1 MQSTLLE
8 SPESP
13 MASSN
18 LQPNKRMNLNK
29 VFLIGRLAADP
40 EARTTPSGQTVVTV
54 RLATNR
60 VWNNRAT
67 GEKQE
72 QTEFHTVIA
81 WGGLADI
88 VSKYLRKGQMA
99 MFEGRIQTRSW
110 QGQDGIKRYRTE
122 IIAENMQL
130 GPKAMNAGLTAQ
142 AGGSYQSSTPASANP
157 VKSGEAGAKQFDRVK
172 EEDIPVINEDAPV
185 TSDPVISDNDIE
197 EKEIDLKDI
206 PF

>member
-1 MQSTLLE
+1 
-8 SPESP
+8 
-13 MASSN
+13 
-18 LQPNKRMNLNK
+18 MNLNK

-40 EARTTPSGQTVVTV
+40 ESRTTPSGQTVVTV

-72 QTEFHTVIA
+72 QVEFHTVIA
-81 WGGLADI
+81 WAGLADI
-88 VSKYLRKGQMA
+88 ITKYLRKGQMA
-99 MFEGRIQTRSW
+99 FFEGRLQTRSW
-110 QGQDGIKRYRTE
+110 QGQDGVKRYRTE
-122 IIAENMQL
+122 IIADNLQL
-130 GPKAMNAGLTAQ
+130 GPKAIGSTGSPQ
-142 AGGSYQSSTPASANP
+142 GGGSYQSTNSTPTARPTNANNNAASP
-157 VKSGEAGAKQFDRVK
+157 VK

-185 TSDPVISDNDIE
+185 TSDPIISDSDIE

>member
-1 MQSTLLE
+1 
-8 SPESP
+8 
-13 MASSN
+13 
-18 LQPNKRMNLNK
+18 MNLNK

-40 EARTTPSGQTVVTV
+40 EARTTQSGQTVVTV

-88 VSKYLRKGQMA
+88 VSKYLRKGQLA
-99 MFEGRIQTRSW
+99 MFEGRLQTRSW
-110 QGQDGIKRYRTE
+110 QGQDGVKRYRTE
-122 IIAENMQL
+122 IVADNMQL
-130 GPKAMNAGLTAQ
+130 GPKAMNAG
-142 AGGSYQSSTPASANP
+142 GSYQSTDPAPTASSYAPTSQGYDGHGKATKDISAVAP
-157 VKSGEAGAKQFDRVK
+157 VKED
-172 EEDIPVINEDAPV
+172 DIPVINEDSPI
-185 TSDPVISDNDIE
+185 TSNPIITDSDIE

>member
-1 MQSTLLE
+1 
-8 SPESP
+8 
-13 MASSN
+13 
-18 LQPNKRMNLNK
+18 MNLNK

-40 EARTTPSGQTVVTV
+40 ESRTTQSGQTVTTV

-72 QTEFHTVIA
+72 QVEFHTIIA
-81 WGGLADI
+81 WGNLAEI
-88 VSKYLRKGQMA
+88 VSKYLRKGQLA
-99 MFEGRIQTRSW
+99 MFEGRLQTRSW
-110 QGQDGIKRYRTE
+110 QGQDGVKRYRTE
-122 IIAENMQL
+122 IVAENMQL
-130 GPKAMNAGLTAQ
+130 GPKAM
-142 AGGSYQSSTPASANP
+142 GSGNYQSASSTPTPRPANTNNNAAS
-157 VKSGEAGAKQFDRVK
+157 SVK

-185 TSDPVISDNDIE
+185 TSDPVITDSDIE

>member
-1 MQSTLLE
+1 
-8 SPESP
+8 
-13 MASSN
+13 
-18 LQPNKRMNLNK
+18 MNLNK

-40 EARTTPSGQTVVTV
+40 ESRTTQSGQTVVTV

-72 QTEFHTVIA
+72 QVEFHTVIA
-81 WGGLADI
+81 WAGLADI
-88 VSKYLRKGQMA
+88 ITKYLRKGQLA
-99 MFEGRIQTRSW
+99 FFEGRLQTRSW
-110 QGQDGIKRYRTE
+110 QGQDGVKRYRTE
-122 IIAENMQL
+122 IIADNMQL
-130 GPKAMNAGLTAQ
+130 GPKAMGISA
-142 AGGSYQSSTPASANP
+142 GSYQQNNQVPRTPSYAKASEGTSANA
-157 VKSGEAGAKQFDRVK
+157 SVK

-185 TSDPVISDNDIE
+185 TSDPIISDSDIE